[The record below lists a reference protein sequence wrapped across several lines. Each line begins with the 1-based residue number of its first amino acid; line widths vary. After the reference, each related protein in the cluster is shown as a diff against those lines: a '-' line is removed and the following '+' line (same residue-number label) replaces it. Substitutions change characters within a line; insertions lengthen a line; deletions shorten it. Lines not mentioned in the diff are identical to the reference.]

1 MEGLSSLRECLY
13 QLEERLLKPGVRTS
27 QKELKKIL
35 AADFFEFGSS
45 GKVLYKNEDIDKNGI
60 GVVKMTLSDFEVHPL
75 SKDVALTTY
84 RIFNEI
90 NNQHSL
96 RSSIWKFREGR
107 WQMYFHQVT
116 PAKF

>member
-1 MEGLSSLRECLY
+1 
-13 QLEERLLKPGVRTS
+13 
-27 QKELKKIL
+27 
-35 AADFFEFGSS
+35 
-45 GKVLYKNEDIDKNGI
+45 
-60 GVVKMTLSDFEVHPL
+60 MTLSDFEVHPL

-84 RIFNEI
+84 QIFNEM

-107 WQMYFHQVT
+107 WQMYFHQGT

>member
-45 GKVLYKNEDIDKNGI
+45 GKVLYKNGI

-84 RIFNEI
+84 QIFNEM

-107 WQMYFHQVT
+107 WQMYFHQGT